1 MMNRVTITWGY
12 KTSPHLST
20 VVDRFSFVLFKFK
33 MSIFWSTFLFRKKMG
48 WSDYS
53 HSDCITV
60 LNAYKVMNTLTMLRR
75 KTAK

>member
-1 MMNRVTITWGY
+1 MY

-33 MSIFWSTFLFRKKMG
+33 MRLSTFLFRKKMG

-60 LNAYKVMNTLTMLRR
+60 LNAYKVINTLTMLGR
-75 KTAK
+75 KTAN

>member
-1 MMNRVTITWGY
+1 MF

-20 VVDRFSFVLFKFK
+20 VADRFGFVLFKLK
-33 MSIFWSTFLFRKKMG
+33 MRLFSSTFLFRKKMG

-60 LNAYKVMNTLTMLRR
+60 LNAYKVININFLTMLRR
-75 KTAK
+75 KMAN

>member
-1 MMNRVTITWGY
+1 MMNRVTITWDIKQAHTYRQLLIG
-12 KTSPHLST
+12 SA
-20 VVDRFSFVLFKFK
+20 VLCKFK

-75 KTAK
+75 KTAN